1 MTPASLTFVLVHGAF
16 MTGDMWKQ
24 TASVLRG
31 DGHIVH
37 TPPWPG
43 TIPGDPMTLAH
54 ADAVASLPITR

>member
-1 MTPASLTFVLVHGAF
+1 MLVHGAF

-37 TPPWPG
+37 TPTLAG
-43 TIPGDPMTLAH
+43 HDPGDPMTLAH
-54 ADAVASLPITR
+54 ADAVASLPITQ